1 MKKITSFFVLLALI
15 FGQLNA
21 QINLEGESYT
31 QNFDQLEDGIPTGW
45 KISTKATASALGEDA
60 IFNADQ
66 KGVWNGTGGGF
77 KNYAS
82 GTGMQADATNG
93 EQDAATNRALGVRQ
107 TGSIG
112 DPGAA
117 FVMQIANTADRNS
130 FQLKFQIQSLDA
142 SSPRTTKWQ
151 VQYAYGN
158 NPTAFTNLI
167 TSPEIISTGG
177 ETFSNTEINLDFG
190 SAIDNI
196 NQPVWIRIVALANST
211 GGGNRTTTAIDD
223 VELTWT
229 NGPATTVSAPIFS
242 PAPGTFYVP
251 QNVVLST
258 TTDGATIYYTIDG
271 STPDQNSTE
280 YTEAINITETTT
292 IKAIAY
298 KDGLDES
305 GIAVGEFVI
314 ETGNVVNS
322 IAELRAKNADNS
334 TIYTLSSEAILTY
347 AQSFNNQKF
356 VQDETGAIMIHD
368 QAGNITTEYQ
378 IGEGI
383 SNIVGKLDSY
393 FDMLQFIPISDPGDA
408 TSMNNVVTPE
418 VFTLEQMQD
427 NEFMKEHQAK
437 LIRIEDVKFQEANG
451 TNVFNVNKKYVLA
464 QGETTDSTFK
474 TTFYD
479 ANYINGIIPA
489 GKGTIDGI
497 LHLSHGVYQITSR
510 STGDFALIVGIENNS
525 KEEVKLYPNPATD
538 RVNLQLTEKS
548 NVVLTNLLGQT
559 VVQLNNVNG
568 LTVIDTSLLNRGVY
582 FVTIFTGN
590 EKTTRKLTIE

>member
-1 MKKITSFFVLLALI
+1 MKKITILFVLLALI
-15 FGQLNA
+15 FSQLNA
-21 QINLEGESYT
+21 QITLTGQSYT
-31 QNFDQLEDGIPTGW
+31 QNFDQLGAGLPTGW
-45 KISTKATASALGEDA
+45 YVKLSSTATSLGTDA
-60 IFNADQ
+60 TFNGGN
-66 KGVWNGTGGGF
+66 KGLWAATGGGF

-82 GTGMQADATNG
+82 GNGLEATASN
-93 EQDAATNRALGVRQ
+93 EVQDAATNRALGVRQ
-107 TGSIG
+107 TGSLG

-117 FVMQIANTADRNS
+117 FVMQIANTTDRNS
-130 FQLKFQIQSLDA
+130 FELKFQLQSLDIT
-142 SSPRTTKWQ
+142 SPRTTKWQ

-158 NPTAFTNLI
+158 NPTAFTNL
-167 TSPEIISTGG
+167 TSSPEVISTGG
-177 ETFSNTEINLDFG
+177 ETFSNTEVTVDFG

-211 GGGNRTTTAIDD
+211 GSGNRATTAIDD

-258 TTDGATIYYTIDG
+258 TTEGATIYYTIDG

-437 LIRIEDVKFQEANG
+437 LIRIEDVRFHEANG
-451 TNVFNVNKKYVLA
+451 TNTFAVNKKYVLA